1 MLQDLEN
8 LRVLQ
13 KIDNQ
18 INDIEVFLSVVPK
31 SILDL
36 QQAFEEKSIKFDE
49 INNQMVSTK
58 SEKLM
63 SEKEYEEKKNLL
75 SNAQKKLSTVKNNKE
90 YEAVLKELDTLK
102 KEINNLEYKILELS
116 DNLEKYTKETDEL
129 KGEISKIEEELN
141 KLKAEKDEA
150 NKDKI
155 NELSRLKEERDEAA
169 GKIKKQLLSKYE
181 TIRKVRNNLAI
192 VRVENETCTG
202 CYMKVPP
209 QLFVEVKKNTNIQQ
223 CPNCQRFLYFIEES
237 E

>member
-8 LRVLQ
+8 LRILQ

-36 QQAFEEKSIKFDE
+36 QQTFEEKSIKFDE
-49 INNQMVSTK
+49 INNQMVSIK

-63 SEKEYEEKKNLL
+63 SEKEYEEKKNLF

-102 KEINNLEYKILELS
+102 KEINNLEYKVLELS

-141 KLKAEKDEA
+141 KLRAEKDEA
-150 NKDKI
+150 NKGKI

-209 QLFVEVKKNTNIQQ
+209 QLFVEVKKNTHIQQ

>member
-8 LRVLQ
+8 LRILQ

-18 INDIEVFLSVVPK
+18 INDIQVFLSVVPK
-31 SILDL
+31 PILDL
-36 QQAFEEKSIKFDE
+36 QKLLEEKRIKYDE
-49 INNQMVSTK
+49 INNQMTSTK
-58 SEKLM
+58 NEKLT

-75 SNAQKKLSTVKNNKE
+75 SNAQKKLSSVKNHKE

-116 DNLEKYTKETDEL
+116 DNLEKYIKETDEL
-129 KGEISKIEEELN
+129 KMEISKIEEELN
-141 KLKAEKDEA
+141 THKAKKEEE

-155 NELSRLKEERDEAA
+155 DELNRLKEEREEVS
-169 GKIKKQLLSKYE
+169 GKIKKQLLSRYE

-223 CPNCQRFLYFIEES
+223 CPNCQRFLYYIEET